1 MGGGGGDDVPDAPD
15 YTEVINSIKSVMGW
29 TQAQADKAMKYAED
43 AYAKYGAT
51 SDAYIKSA
59 INSQGRLTEDAQKY
73 REDVEKYRPVQQKQI
88 DEALR
93 LSNPAEWER
102 QAGAQE
108 QAAEQA
114 VRARLAAAQEQAESR
129 GVTPGTARSDAVA
142 RAAAIGGAGV
152 MTAAGNAGRLAAQD
166 QARKAVADAV
176 AQGNVVSDNVNQA
189 EGAGLA
195 AGASGVQA
203 GLQTEAQRNASMG
216 SPDRW
221 GALTAQGND
230 SWARALGDSYQ
241 NELGR
246 YEAQQKAEEFEGQG
260 WGKLFGLGTSLLTAP
275 MTGGGS
281 LLGNMFVAEG
291 GAIPDPQMF
300 AQGGGPIPVSASQS
314 RGGITDDVPAVIR
327 PSGVPPAPGPTA
339 ATKPAQLNAGEFVL
353 PKDVMAWM
361 GEKGAQQLILK
372 ARKEMQGG
380 NGERPAV
387 PTEGPPQPSY
397 GGVGAIPE
405 QAGVA

>member
-1 MGGGGGDDVPDAPD
+1 MGGGGPDVPEPPD
-15 YTEVINSIKSVMGW
+15 YTEVIDSIKSVMGW
-29 TQAQADKAMKYAED
+29 SQQQADKVMKYAED

-51 SDAYIKSA
+51 ADQFADSAFEAQDRLTSDA
-59 INSQGRLTEDAQKY
+59 EKY
-73 REDVEKYRPVQQKQI
+73 RTDVEKYTPVNQAQI

-102 QAGAQE
+102 QAGSEE
-108 QAAEQA
+108 QKAEQA
-114 VRARLAAAQEQAESR
+114 VRMRLAAAQEDAESR
-129 GVTPGTARSDAVA
+129 GVLEGTARSTALA

-152 MTAAGNAGRLAAQD
+152 MTAAGNMGRLAAQD

-195 AGASGVQA
+195 AGAAGVESKLKA
-203 GLQTEAQRNASMG
+203 EQTRAAAMG
-216 SPDRW
+216 DPKGW
-221 GALTAQGND
+221 GALVAGGND
-230 SWARALGDSYQ
+230 SWANALGSSYE
-241 NELGR
+241 NEMNA
-246 YEAQQKAEEFEGQG
+246 YKAEAEKDKNESQG
-260 WGKLFGLGTSLLTAP
+260 WGEIAGLGLKTGMSLFGL
-275 MTGGGS
+275 
-281 LLGNMFVAEG
+281 AEG

-314 RGGITDDVPAVIR
+314 RGQVTDDVPAVIR
-327 PSGVPPAPGPTA
+327 PGGAPPPGPAA
-339 ATKPAQLNAGEFVL
+339 ATQPAQLNAGEFVL

-387 PTEGPPQPSY
+387 PTQGPPQPSY